1 LTGFFFSFFITDK
14 SAGASNPAGSPAV
27 GQLSVPVSHAEFEI
41 IKTVSQFMIPRF
53 LGFDLYSPTEIS
65 SSSTGGGSFNE

>member
-1 LTGFFFSFFITDK
+1 LYVTDK
-14 SAGASNPAGSPAV
+14 SSGAATPSGASAA

-65 SSSTGGGSFNE
+65 SSSSATGNEF